1 MIKRQIPNFTK
12 ISKYPSVSRDISF
25 LVDKSVLA
33 GDIIKAIRAL
43 NINILKDVSIF
54 DIYESQDSD
63 RKSIALNMLFQDNL
77 QTLDDKVIVE
87 SIDKVLEAL
96 KTKFNIEQRV

>member
-1 MIKRQIPNFTK
+1 
-12 ISKYPSVSRDISF
+12 
-25 LVDKSVLA
+25 
-33 GDIIKAIRAL
+33 
-43 NINILKDVSIF
+43 
-54 DIYESQDSD
+54 
-63 RKSIALNMLFQDNL
+63 MLFQDNL